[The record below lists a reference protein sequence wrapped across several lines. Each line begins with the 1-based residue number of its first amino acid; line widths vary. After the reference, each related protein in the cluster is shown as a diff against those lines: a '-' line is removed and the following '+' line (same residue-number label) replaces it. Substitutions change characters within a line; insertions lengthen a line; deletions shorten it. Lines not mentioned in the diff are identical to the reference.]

1 MNDSGFWIFA
11 RMGGLTELETLQTW
25 TPLLALMGIV
35 GLLMTVLLAILF
47 PLA

>member
-11 RMGGLTELETLQTW
+11 KMGGLTELETLQTW

-35 GLLMTVLLAILF
+35 GMLMTALLAVLV